1 MKPPSSSRPDEVSWE
16 WFGAA
21 KDDPSWEALFVEI
34 EQHREATR
42 QAE

>member
-1 MKPPSSSRPDEVSWE
+1 VPWE

-21 KDDPSWEALFVEI
+21 KDDSTWNLLFDEI

-42 QAE
+42 KVR